1 MIVADPYDAH
11 MEPLGGGDSRDF
23 PNYPG
28 MAAIPQNTIDHP
40 RRPAEVRVSLWCW
53 WTAAALWLVGAL
65 VGMWLGSRLT
75 PSVTY
80 GTSFSSNYDSRT
92 GQTVTTTEALRTGS
106 TFALTI
112 ILLVAVVWVVL
123 LLVLGAGRQWARV
136 ALTVFAVAGGVA
148 AISEVAVVLTG
159 APGQSAGTVL
169 GTATSSCAVLLT
181 AAAVVSM
188 YRHGAQ
194 WFFSRE

>member
-1 MIVADPYDAH
+1 
-11 MEPLGGGDSRDF
+11 MEPLGGGDFRDL

-28 MAAIPQNTIDHP
+28 MAPIPPNTIDHP
-40 RRPAEVRVSLWCW
+40 RWPAAVRVSLWCW

-65 VGMWLGSRLT
+65 VGVWLGSRLT

-80 GTSFSSNYDSRT
+80 GTSFYSNYDSRT

-112 ILLVAVVWVVL
+112 IALVAVVWVVL
-123 LLVLGAGRQWARV
+123 LVVLGAGRQWARV
-136 ALTVFAVAGGVA
+136 ALTAFAVAGGVA
-148 AISEVAVVLTG
+148 AVSEVVVVLTG
-159 APGQSAGTVL
+159 APGQSPGTVL

-194 WFFSRE
+194 WFFSRD